1 MENKTVKPDR
11 QEQTGTRERIYSF
24 IVDFMTENLYAPTI
38 REICAGIY
46 LNSISSVY
54 DHLLK
59 LEEEGKIEM
68 KHNATRAIKVI
79 GFQFVKTEG
88 IA

>member
-11 QEQTGTRERIYSF
+11 QEQKGTRKRIYSF

-59 LEEEGKIEM
+59 LEEEGKI
-68 KHNATRAIKVI
+68 KPNSPRAVTLTGYKL
-79 GFQFVKTEG
+79 VKMEG
-88 IA
+88 